1 MDNTFENGFMCGL
14 LLSIDNGNKSSSA
27 KNQILKAVDENGIP
41 IATFKITER
50 YKLVCMAYYNNT
62 YRLPNITPQLLRSRV
77 DDTIIKPYAKPSTA
91 EACAFP
97 DSHIETYPRP
107 CEGIYIFNVVYDNDK
122 PMWATSPSRYVVTR
136 NVSTKW
142 IYADKRKDG
151 FIKYPDDYAVNVKYD
166 YFKEFV
172 YWYRESY
179 NFLLDRIEYKGN
191 YEFDVKNSGWISGIS
206 SPNVYVD
213 ESGNSVSSITCDI
226 TYEQT
231 KYSSTDQTYVDEYGQ
246 TQVDYSKRPII
257 SVSDVSE
264 VTKTL
269 TIKNTDMPFL
279 ISNVNRSYEIYS
291 DLNMSQLLELDHNI
305 VDDIYKTYELKRDY
319 SGDWGDVN
327 PSLPPPPAT
336 SRFYV
341 KKAVCLN

>member
-14 LLSIDNGNKSSSA
+14 LLSIDNGGKSSPA

-50 YKLVCMAYYNNT
+50 YKLMCMAYYNNT
-62 YRLPNITPQLLRSRV
+62 YRLPNITPQLLKSRV
-77 DDTIIKPYAKPSTA
+77 DDTIIKPYAKPSDVSS
-91 EACAFP
+91 CAFP
-97 DSHIETYPRP
+97 DSHIVTYPRP
-107 CEGIYIFNVVYDNDK
+107 CEGIYIFNVMYDNDK
-122 PMWATSPSRYVVTR
+122 PMWATSPRRYVVTR

-142 IYADKRKDG
+142 IYADKRASG
-151 FIKYPDDYAVNVKYD
+151 FIKYPKDYEVNVKYD
-166 YFKEFV
+166 YIKEVV

-179 NFLLDRIEYKGN
+179 NFLLDKIEYKGN
-191 YEFDVKNSGWISGIS
+191 YTFDVKNSGWISGIS

-213 ESGNSVSSITCDI
+213 ESGNSVSSITCNI

-231 KYSSTDQTYVDEYGQ
+231 NYSSTDQTYVDEYGQ

-264 VTKTL
+264 VTNTL

-279 ISNVNRSYEIYS
+279 ISNVNMSYEIYS

-341 KKAVCLN
+341 SKAVCLN